1 MQVSMK
7 PRTQFIGRLL
17 GLYCLIVSLI
27 MATHKHDLVEIEN
40 TLVHNPALLYFL
52 GILTLV
58 AGLAIVLGHNVWSGG
73 ALPVTVTALGWVA
86 LAKGVLLMLPEA
98 ASGLLPRFQY
108 ERLYYLYVA
117 ITFILGA
124 YLTYAGF
131 KPDRTAE
138 DRREQPRL
146 AA

>member
-1 MQVSMK
+1 MDVSTK
-7 PRTQFIGRLL
+7 TRTQFIGRLL
-17 GLYCLIVSLI
+17 GLYCLIVSLV
-27 MATHKHDLVEIEN
+27 MATHKQNLIGIEN
-40 TLVHNPALLYFL
+40 TLVHNPALLYIL

-73 ALPVTVTALGWVA
+73 ALRVTVTALGWVA

-98 ASGLLPRFQY
+98 GSGLLPYFQY
-108 ERLYYLYVA
+108 ERLYYMYVA
-117 ITFILGA
+117 ITLVLGV

-131 KPDRTAE
+131 KPDRAAE
-138 DRREQPRL
+138 DRRERPRL